1 MAIIV
6 TLRTHDFVERFR
18 KIRPDDFS
26 IPALRAL
33 CGWYEQYSASIG
45 EDIEFD
51 AIAICCEW
59 SEYSSIEEVRAD
71 YDWAEDIDDF
81 NGAIAILEFEGIDV
95 ILVNEWKIMNEIP
108 ADIGVPSCL
117 KTSLLIRKH

>member
-1 MAIIV
+1 MAVIV

-18 KIRPDDFS
+18 KIRPNDQPFS

-51 AIAICCEW
+51 AIAIRCDW

-71 YDWAEDIDDF
+71 YDWAEDIDDL
-81 NGAIAILEFEGIDV
+81 NGVTAKLEDEGIDV
-95 ILVNEWKIMNEIP
+95 MLVKRANY
-108 ADIGVPSCL
+108 DIGHDHLLTPSI
-117 KTSLLIRKH
+117 TNSLLIRRH